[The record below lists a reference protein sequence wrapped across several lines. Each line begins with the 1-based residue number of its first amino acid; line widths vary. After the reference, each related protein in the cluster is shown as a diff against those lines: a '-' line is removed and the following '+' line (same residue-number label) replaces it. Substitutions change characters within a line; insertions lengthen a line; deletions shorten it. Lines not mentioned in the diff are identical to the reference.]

1 MLALFLYGCQG
12 GGKSGSI
19 EKSTKKTNPQKS
31 SDGLVLTVA
40 DETITSDEIITAASE
55 LLRPIAQSSD
65 FENFKQQADPEL
77 EEMIIAR
84 ISNILLYQ
92 EAKKNTR
99 EGIDQ
104 MLERPAEAEIR
115 KYIMD
120 FEGDYAKA
128 EEALKQQG
136 LDWASF
142 KEYQKKLI
150 LTEYYLGSLLPRA
163 APITYRELLAHYN
176 QMKDESFVTLAA
188 IKFQLI
194 DIEPAKLRITDPNQ
208 DQLEQARKLANE
220 LIQQLKAG
228 KDFLELA
235 KEYPRVMFAV
245 PSKPIQPASLRY
257 SILADEAE
265 KLEPGDVSGPIETP
279 QQEHIFIMKLQE
291 KHPKGYEP
299 LEKVQR
305 EVEAQIISDRR
316 KQAQEKILTRL
327 RRQAEQELSDEFTEF
342 CLQKIYEKNRK

>member
-1 MLALFLYGCQG
+1 
-12 GGKSGSI
+12 
-19 EKSTKKTNPQKS
+19 
-31 SDGLVLTVA
+31 
-40 DETITSDEIITAASE
+40 
-55 LLRPIAQSSD
+55 
-65 FENFKQQADPEL
+65 
-77 EEMIIAR
+77 
-84 ISNILLYQ
+84 
-92 EAKKNTR
+92 
-99 EGIDQ
+99 
-104 MLERPAEAEIR
+104 
-115 KYIMD
+115 
-120 FEGDYAKA
+120 
-128 EEALKQQG
+128 
-136 LDWASF
+136 
-142 KEYQKKLI
+142 
-150 LTEYYLGSLLPRA
+150 
-163 APITYRELLAHYN
+163 
-176 QMKDESFVTLAA
+176 MKDEFFVTLAA

-194 DIEPAKLRITDPNQ
+194 DIEPAKLLITDPNQ

-291 KHPKGYEP
+291 KHPKGYQP

-305 EVEAQIISDRR
+305 EVEAKIISDRR